1 MGEMGKPKVRAKL
14 YDIRVEF
21 VCSEP
26 LRQGIERILASER
39 ISLGEWLRA
48 LAREEIK
55 RERK

>member
-1 MGEMGKPKVRAKL
+1 MGKPKVRAKL